1 MLIDIG
7 WIGLWANYSSVHA
20 DDNIMALQLGT
31 PAESEKLDI
40 FTVDVKYHHMF
51 WQWDE
56 TDCQLGLGGRG
67 GLLDVGH
74 EEGARLGVGAR
85 AECLLGNWVVWMP
98 FEVLW
103 LSKYEFGH
111 RGNGFKD
118 YGGPVQLS
126 TGLGLGY
133 AFHKN
138 WMVGYQYGFDP
149 IGPDTFS
156 RLGL

>member
-1 MLIDIG
+1 M
-7 WIGLWANYSSVHA
+7 ANDKIVVV
-20 DDNIMALQLGT
+20 QLGT
-31 PAESEKLDI
+31 PAENEKLDI
-40 FTVDVKYHHMF
+40 YTADIKLHHMF

-103 LSKYEFGH
+103 ISKYEFGH

-118 YGGPVQLS
+118 YGGPIQLS
-126 TGLGLGY
+126 TGLGVGY
-133 AFHKN
+133 VFHQN
-138 WMVGYQYGFDP
+138 WMIGYQYEYMSNGKMYDSNPSLDSHTLHIEYRF
-149 IGPDTFS
+149 
-156 RLGL
+156 